1 MPYVLGTMG
10 VAIFADLALEK
21 GRGGSNHCGITA
33 LSLTEKVHSRLPV
46 KRLRQTGEQRR
57 GGKMQDVSWPWNAG
71 PSSHCSEMFHA
82 QMVSG
87 NSFKTF
93 SPLKL
98 KTWTKH
104 LCINKLMISQHINT
118 EREASVD
125 GSRSFRM
132 SLKVDVP
139 EENDQIRIALH
150 SSDLHCSFSLQS
162 KGPFVPQ
169 PPGHHTSPPQAC
181 IFPVH
186 IHKVIHS
193 SLPNTFVHI
202 QKTGDGAAKSYSLN

>member
-1 MPYVLGTMG
+1 
-10 VAIFADLALEK
+10 
-21 GRGGSNHCGITA
+21 
-33 LSLTEKVHSRLPV
+33 
-46 KRLRQTGEQRR
+46 
-57 GGKMQDVSWPWNAG
+57 
-71 PSSHCSEMFHA
+71 MFHA

-104 LCINKLMISQHINT
+104 LCINKLKTSRHINT
-118 EREASVD
+118 EWETSVD

-139 EENDQIRIALH
+139 EENDQISIALH

-169 PPGHHTSPPQAC
+169 PPGQHTSPPTSL
-181 IFPVH
+181 H
-186 IHKVIHS
+186 IPCAHSQSHPQQPPKYFCPYSEDRTRSCKVIFTELSAQTKLH
-193 SLPNTFVHI
+193 L
-202 QKTGDGAAKSYSLN
+202 LNSELGCASQFIFFIKKIIITASRVPR

>member
-1 MPYVLGTMG
+1 
-10 VAIFADLALEK
+10 
-21 GRGGSNHCGITA
+21 
-33 LSLTEKVHSRLPV
+33 
-46 KRLRQTGEQRR
+46 
-57 GGKMQDVSWPWNAG
+57 
-71 PSSHCSEMFHA
+71 MFHA

-104 LCINKLMISQHINT
+104 LCINKLKTSRHINT
-118 EREASVD
+118 EWETSVD

-139 EENDQIRIALH
+139 EENDQISIALH

-169 PPGHHTSPPQAC
+169 PPGQHTSPPHKLAYSLCTFTKSSTAASQILLS
-181 IFPVH
+181 IFRRQETELQSH
-186 IHKVIHS
+186 IH
-193 SLPNTFVHI
+193 
-202 QKTGDGAAKSYSLN
+202 